1 MGRGGSLPSA
11 PKKKFFCQCVLF
23 SKSPLN
29 VSFLKEVTKNVH
41 EYQYSHTSKLKK
53 DKILL
58 LIGFYQVVNIKSDT
72 LFNSIK
78 DALGQINN
86 D

>member
-1 MGRGGSLPSA
+1 MP
-11 PKKKFFCQCVLF
+11 
-23 SKSPLN
+23 
-29 VSFLKEVTKNVH
+29 FLKEVTKNVH

-53 DKILL
+53 DKIILL
-58 LIGFYQVVNIKSDT
+58 TGFYQVVNIKSDT

-86 D
+86 DEHIVKFNTMIGHPTWSVLRLE